1 VDNIITCLTKPAY
14 TQQCIEAISKTGYV
28 FTEQQVQK
36 LCALGYMMIDVVK
49 SMSYYE
55 FLTLFD
61 NKDFLAIFKANLDIN
76 NNYIDINPGKK
87 FIDDK
92 VKQIKDIRDKFKFD
106 IEDDFVFIILTKCF
120 AGYLSNSVSINII
133 LNIHAIAKELDI
145 AFTSQYF
152 NLIIS
157 NYTNFYSEPSVTLDK
172 ITKFIGYYDNPITR
186 EFILDVINKTH
197 SLLVFKAFMKQSYSS
212 YDPME
217 DIFYIMYIIHENE
230 TQFNGKFWS
239 HYLKHMLDNN
249 YLRYDD
255 FLLLLMYNVPE
266 KKESTMSLILKE
278 YLNKNNGIDNSYIT
292 NIYTFGNA
300 ASINILVDYKIL
312 PSIEL
317 IRMNIGYWN
326 LEQIKGS
333 SMFLDDVTEAYID
346 KLLLTNDNDN
356 TEIMTPEISDII
368 EIYDSLNERDRQI
381 MVRLHRNSILSLS
394 NIIKYRIKITR
405 KMLESMIFYGAWMS
419 IVSLLFLDKSYD
431 YIIDLLDIDMI
442 IMAPSYHAR
451 IWLLENI
458 YNESCDSLSLD
469 NKFFGLQ
476 QHISD
481 DEKELLKLPIVHNIK
496 SYKLEIQ
503 KEKDELRRKYMT
515 QLLEKNGSDSDKSI

>member
-1 VDNIITCLTKPAY
+1 
-14 TQQCIEAISKTGYV
+14 
-28 FTEQQVQK
+28 
-36 LCALGYMMIDVVK
+36 
-49 SMSYYE
+49 
-55 FLTLFD
+55 
-61 NKDFLAIFKANLDIN
+61 
-76 NNYIDINPGKK
+76 
-87 FIDDK
+87 
-92 VKQIKDIRDKFKFD
+92 
-106 IEDDFVFIILTKCF
+106 
-120 AGYLSNSVSINII
+120 
-133 LNIHAIAKELDI
+133 
-145 AFTSQYF
+145 
-152 NLIIS
+152 
-157 NYTNFYSEPSVTLDK
+157 
-172 ITKFIGYYDNPITR
+172 
-186 EFILDVINKTH
+186 
-197 SLLVFKAFMKQSYSS
+197 
-212 YDPME
+212 
-217 DIFYIMYIIHENE
+217 MYIIHENE

-515 QLLEKNGSDSDKSI
+515 QLLEKNGTDSDKSI